1 MLKEAYY
8 RKMIDANDIRAQ
20 FETIYGDVDL
30 VAGLLEKNLRYG
42 EKLKKIAKTEGDI
55 EMADATIQTSNVI
68 LATMKGEKGIEEF
81 KKEML
86 DIERRYP
93 RVFLRS
99 RRDIGTSEEAVR
111 AIIHRIE
118 YMVNRYEVKYPEYDQ
133 HRSNDRG

>member
-1 MLKEAYY
+1 
-8 RKMIDANDIRAQ
+8 MIDANDIRAQ

-93 RVFLRS
+93 KVFLRS

-133 HRSNDRG
+133 HRCNDRG

>member
-1 MLKEAYY
+1 
-8 RKMIDANDIRAQ
+8 MIDANDIRAQ

-30 VAGLLEKNLRYG
+30 VAGLLEENLRYG

-93 RVFLRS
+93 KVFLRS

-118 YMVNRYEVKYPEYDQ
+118 YMVNRYEVKYPEHDQ
-133 HRSNDRG
+133 HRCNDRG

>member
-1 MLKEAYY
+1 
-8 RKMIDANDIRAQ
+8 MIDANDIRAQ